1 MRTDTPEKKADKATA
16 RLAKS
21 SLRGWTTTPPG
32 PVSHF
37 RRKIRAPVTLTLT
50 PEHHVKVNRA
60 MERLGLSRADTI
72 ALLIDQF
79 ADTVRIPK

>member
-1 MRTDTPEKKADKATA
+1 MSRKTAVEEKVPA
-16 RLAKS
+16 
-21 SLRGWTTTPPG
+21 PPG